1 MIRRRHRRPGAL
13 LLHPPADRIHTS
25 CHIRVLPR
33 VRRQELQRLP
43 PAIARLLEI
52 TVPERSCCAGR
63 QGIQLAAVYER

>member
-1 MIRRRHRRPGAL
+1 
-13 LLHPPADRIHTS
+13 
-25 CHIRVLPR
+25 VLPR